1 LNASVTD
8 TVALRWRSGWFALGA
23 LLMLAVALIALL
35 PVTRQLTAMALA
47 LPAGDKLLH
56 VLAFAALMLWWGN
69 VYRRTGV
76 RLGVAAA
83 CLVFGVLIEC
93 AQWPRDP
100 EDASGWDVL
109 ADLVGL
115 ALGALLLRTPLA
127 DALLRIEKRLGLRH

>member
-1 LNASVTD
+1 LNTAATDAAS
-8 TVALRWRSGWFALGA
+8 LRWRTGWFALGA
-23 LLMLAVALIALL
+23 LLMLTVALIALL
-35 PVTRQLTAMALA
+35 PATRRLTAMALA
-47 LPAGDKLLH
+47 LPDGDKLLH
-56 VLAFAALMLWWGN
+56 VLAFAGLMLWWGN

-93 AQWPRDP
+93 AQWPRHP
-100 EDASGWDVL
+100 NDASGADVL

-127 DALLRIEKRLGLRH
+127 DALLRVERWLGLRH

>member
-83 CLVFGVLIEC
+83 CLVFGVLTEC

-100 EDASGWDVL
+100 EDASAWDVL